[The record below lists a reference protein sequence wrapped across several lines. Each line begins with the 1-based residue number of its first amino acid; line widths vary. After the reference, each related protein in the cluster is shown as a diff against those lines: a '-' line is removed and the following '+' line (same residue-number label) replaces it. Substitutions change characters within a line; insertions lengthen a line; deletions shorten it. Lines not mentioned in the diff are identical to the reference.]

1 MNDGLLDKRA
11 VRGKPLATVEV
22 VARED
27 KEAEEERQTGR
38 KRKRKASNE
47 AGFPQVQEEVRH
59 AVLVYVVT
67 QLNEQ
72 LFTELI
78 RSFDAIEN

>member
-1 MNDGLLDKRA
+1 MDGGPLDERA

-22 VARED
+22 VAREE
-27 KEAEEERQTGR
+27 KEAEEERRTGR

-47 AGFPQVQEEVRH
+47 AGFPQEVRH

-78 RSFDAIEN
+78 RFFDAIEN